1 MTGTSSTPD
10 SPCVWIRAFSR
21 LPKKSRSRHSDPAVA
36 RGGSAFCL
44 VLLSLLISGC
54 HARQTNSGPSI
65 EFSKIPPATEGGRE
79 RTDTI
84 AGRVTGARPGQRI
97 VVYAR
102 SGPWWVQ
109 PFPDHPFITIQA
121 DSNWSTTTHLGY
133 EYAALL
139 VEPTYHP
146 PPTMDVAP
154 TQGGSVVAVVIV
166 KGVGA
171 LPPNPTKPL
180 RFSGYD
186 WRVRTVS
193 ADRGGL
199 NSPYDAENAWTDAG
213 GALHLRISKKSGK
226 WTCAQVELTR
236 SLGYGTYIVVVRDTS
251 HLEPAV
257 VLSWHTFDEWGA
269 DQYYREMGVETGRWG
284 DAAAR
289 TNAQYDVQP
298 FYIAGNVAPFIVP
311 SGTLTHSFRWEPG
324 RATFETIRGSS
335 MHTGAPVVFQHV
347 FKSGIPTPGKEFFQ
361 FMLYIVVSDK
371 NPLQKQ
377 TEVVVEKFQYFP

>member
-21 LPKKSRSRHSDPAVA
+21 LPKKSRSRHSDHAVA

-65 EFSKIPPATEGGRE
+65 EFSKIPPAAQGGRE

-84 AGRVTGARPGQRI
+84 AGSVTGARPGQRI

-109 PFPDHPFITIQA
+109 PSPDQPFITIQA
-121 DSNWSTTTHLGY
+121 DSKWSTTTHLGY

-139 VEPTYHP
+139 VEPAYHP

-154 TQGGSVVAVVIV
+154 TQGGSVVVVNIV
-166 KGVGA
+166 KGVGS
-171 LPPNPTKPL
+171 LSPNPTKPL

-193 ADRGGL
+193 ADRGGVNNL
-199 NSPYDAENAWTDAG
+199 YDADNAWTDPG
-213 GALHLRISKKSGK
+213 GALHLRISKKSDR
-226 WTCAQVELTR
+226 WTCSQVVLTR
-236 SLGYGTYIVVVRDTS
+236 SLGYGTYIV
-251 HLEPAV
+251 
-257 VLSWHTFDEWGA
+257 
-269 DQYYREMGVETGRWG
+269 
-284 DAAAR
+284 
-289 TNAQYDVQP
+289 
-298 FYIAGNVAPFIVP
+298 
-311 SGTLTHSFRWEPG
+311 
-324 RATFETIRGSS
+324 
-335 MHTGAPVVFQHV
+335 
-347 FKSGIPTPGKEFFQ
+347 
-361 FMLYIVVSDK
+361 
-371 NPLQKQ
+371 
-377 TEVVVEKFQYFP
+377 